1 MIRYSFNKM
10 LSAAAVLFFY
20 INAAQAQDVKT
31 IQNLNASK
39 GVVYFNLATGKE
51 VPPDKAASADWD
63 LSFAKT
69 TISVNSAKA
78 NITAQVTTPGF
89 ESLTKAPA
97 AGYKKDSEEGKAIP
111 TGSGNGWYNYNM
123 EDHTIEPIIDR
134 TIVIKGQD
142 KKYYKLQVISYNK
155 DGKAFEPSG
164 YYSFRY
170 AAIEAAK

>member
-1 MIRYSFNKM
+1 MFRSTLNKILPAIILLL
-10 LSAAAVLFFY
+10 LSATGAL
-20 INAAQAQDVKT
+20 AQEVKT
-31 IQNLNASK
+31 IQNLDASK
-39 GVVYFNLATGKE
+39 GVVYFSLATGKE
-51 VPPDKAASADWD
+51 VPADKAASAEWD

-69 TISVNSAKA
+69 TIAINSAKA
-78 NITAQVTTPGF
+78 NVTAQVASEGF
-89 ESLTKAPA
+89 EKLAKAPA

-123 EDHTIEPIIDR
+123 EDHTIEPILDR

-155 DGKAFEPSG
+155 DGKAFEPTG

-170 AAIEAAK
+170 VTVEAAK